1 MSPIASTLTTVFTVI
16 AFHRVLHLN
25 QRPSPIS

>member
-1 MSPIASTLTTVFTVI
+1 MPPIASTLTTVFTVI
-16 AFHRVLHLN
+16 AFHGALNLN